1 VVVVV
6 DCVLGSA
13 QCVFPTLRC
22 CVLCD
27 CVLQVPAG
35 LCNSTLN
42 TPSTCEVGDLS
53 GKHGNF
59 GGSATQVQTYTDSNL
74 PLTGQYS
81 VVGRSVVLHAAA
93 NGTRLACASISTN
106 GGVPAGKMA
115 SATFGSGG
123 VQGTMSFFQTNPS
136 AATDFSVQLTL
147 GSSAP
152 YQSHVHV
159 LPLAA
164 GASCASVAGHYN
176 PTR

>member
-1 VVVVV
+1 MGIWQCAV
-6 DCVLGSA
+6 CVSDALS
-13 QCVFPTLRC
+13 
-22 CVLCD
+22 LCD

-53 GKHGNF
+53 GKHGSF
-59 GGSATQVQTYTDSNL
+59 GGNATQVQTYTDSNL

-93 NGTRLACASISTN
+93 GGARLACASISTN

-152 YQSHVHV
+152 YKSHVHV
-159 LPLAA
+159 LPLTA

-176 PTR
+176 PAR